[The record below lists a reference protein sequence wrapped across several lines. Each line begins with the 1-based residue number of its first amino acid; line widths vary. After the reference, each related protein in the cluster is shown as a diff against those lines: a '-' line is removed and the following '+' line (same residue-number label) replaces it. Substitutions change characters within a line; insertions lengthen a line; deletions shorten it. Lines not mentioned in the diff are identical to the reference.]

1 MTNSVKRCF
10 ATAMMLL
17 ITVNVSAQTSEP
29 ILNATYKQATKPVLK
44 TAGFAGQSQIAD
56 IQAKPRTILWL
67 GDMEHATDLSLQT
80 GRPILLHFEQPNCK
94 GSLYAHQSTFIHP
107 EFIQVIYDHFIPVR
121 INVLAKPELGKKF
134 KITQTPT
141 DIVLDAEGEI
151 IYRGITEPNAVSYAT
166 KLATFATVSND
177 SEQTIDID
185 VGFEVDTVDFE
196 NPSLSD
202 GVIAPA
208 NYPQGQQAQ
217 PNYRPQNQPYQN
229 QPYQNQP
236 YQEQQYQLP
245 QQNQAARQVPNQMP
259 TQTQPRANYPQPQ
272 QQYNQHPPV
281 QQVPLPQS
289 GQALPSTYPLA
300 QAPTQSVPPQPQQQM
315 HQPPIEKQLQPPVV
329 DIPPAIKS
337 QPKLGLNGYCP
348 VSLSDLNNT
357 GAKWVKG
364 DPKYGIIHRG
374 RLYLFAGQHQL
385 DVFKKFPERLAPVIS
400 GYDPV
405 IFTDHHQLID
415 GARELGV
422 SYKGQVYLFQS
433 KQSLQRFWTAPDR
446 YAANA
451 NAAMQ
456 RTR

>member
-1 MTNSVKRCF
+1 MPKSVKRCF

-29 ILNATYKQATKPVLK
+29 ILNADYKPATKPVLK
-44 TAGFAGQSQIAD
+44 TASFASRSQIAD

-67 GDMEHATDLSLQT
+67 GDMEHATELSLQT

-94 GSLYAHQSTFIHP
+94 GSLYAHQSTFTHP
-107 EFIQVIYDHFIPVR
+107 EFIQVIYDHFVPVR

-141 DIVLDAEGEI
+141 DIILDAEGEI
-151 IYRGITEPNAVSYAT
+151 IYSGITEPNAVSYAT
-166 KLATFATVSND
+166 KLATYATVSND
-177 SEQTIDID
+177 SEQTLDID
-185 VGFEVDTVDFE
+185 VGFEVDTVDFK

-202 GVIAPA
+202 GVVAPA

-217 PNYRPQNQPYQN
+217 PNYRPQNQ
-229 QPYQNQP
+229 
-236 YQEQQYQLP
+236 QYQ
-245 QQNQAARQVPNQMP
+245 QQQQTQAARQVPKQMP
-259 TQTQPRANYPQPQ
+259 AQTQPRANYPQPQ
-272 QQYNQHPPV
+272 QQYNQRPPV
-281 QQVPLPQS
+281 QQIPLPQS
-289 GQALPSTYPLA
+289 GQALPSTYPSA
-300 QAPTQSVPPQPQQQM
+300 QAPTQSATPQRQQQI
-315 HQPPIEKQLQPPVV
+315 HQRPIEKQLQPPVV
-329 DIPPAIKS
+329 HVPPAVNN

-385 DVFKKFPERLAPVIS
+385 EVFKKFPERLAPVIS

-415 GARELGV
+415 GVRELGV

-433 KQSLQRFWTAPDR
+433 KQSLQQFWTAPDR

>member
-1 MTNSVKRCF
+1 MTKSVKRCF
-10 ATAMMLL
+10 ATAMILL

-29 ILNATYKQATKPVLK
+29 ILNANYKPATKPVLK
-44 TAGFAGQSQIAD
+44 TASFASRSQIAD

-67 GDMEHATDLSLQT
+67 GDMEHATELSLQT

-94 GSLYAHQSTFIHP
+94 GSLYAHQSTFTHP
-107 EFIQVIYDHFIPVR
+107 EFIQVIYDHFVPVR

-141 DIVLDAEGEI
+141 DIILDAEGEI
-151 IYRGITEPNAVSYAT
+151 IYSGITEPNAVSYAT
-166 KLATFATVSND
+166 KLATYATVSND
-177 SEQTIDID
+177 SEQTLDID
-185 VGFEVDTVDFE
+185 VGFEVDTVDFKS
-196 NPSLSD
+196 PSHSD
-202 GVIAPA
+202 GVVAPA

-217 PNYRPQNQPYQN
+217 PNYRPQNQ
-229 QPYQNQP
+229 
-236 YQEQQYQLP
+236 QYQ
-245 QQNQAARQVPNQMP
+245 QQQQTKAARQVPKQMP
-259 TQTQPRANYPQPQ
+259 AQTQPRANYPQPQ
-272 QQYNQHPPV
+272 QQYNQRPPV
-281 QQVPLPQS
+281 QQIPLPQS
-289 GQALPSTYPLA
+289 GQALPSTYPST
-300 QAPTQSVPPQPQQQM
+300 QAPTQSATPQRQQQI
-315 HQPPIEKQLQPPVV
+315 HQRPIEKQLQPPVV
-329 DIPPAIKS
+329 HVPPAVNN

-415 GARELGV
+415 GVRELGV

-433 KQSLQRFWTAPDR
+433 KQSLQQFWTAPDR

>member
-1 MTNSVKRCF
+1 M
-10 ATAMMLL
+10 
-17 ITVNVSAQTSEP
+17 
-29 ILNATYKQATKPVLK
+29 
-44 TAGFAGQSQIAD
+44 
-56 IQAKPRTILWL
+56 
-67 GDMEHATDLSLQT
+67 QT

-94 GSLYAHQSTFIHP
+94 GSLYAHQSTFTHP
-107 EFIQVIYDHFIPVR
+107 EFIQVIYDHFVPVR

-141 DIVLDAEGEI
+141 DIILDAEGEI
-151 IYRGITEPNAVSYAT
+151 IYSGITEPNAVSYAT
-166 KLATFATVSND
+166 KLATYATVSND
-177 SEQTIDID
+177 SEQTLDID
-185 VGFEVDTVDFE
+185 VGFEVDTVDFKS
-196 NPSLSD
+196 PSHSD
-202 GVIAPA
+202 GVVAPA

-217 PNYRPQNQPYQN
+217 PNYRPQNQ
-229 QPYQNQP
+229 
-236 YQEQQYQLP
+236 QYQ
-245 QQNQAARQVPNQMP
+245 QQQQTKAARQVPKQMP
-259 TQTQPRANYPQPQ
+259 AQTQPRANYPQPQ
-272 QQYNQHPPV
+272 QQYNQRPPV
-281 QQVPLPQS
+281 QQIPLPQS
-289 GQALPSTYPLA
+289 GQALPSTYPST
-300 QAPTQSVPPQPQQQM
+300 QAPTQSATPQRQQQI
-315 HQPPIEKQLQPPVV
+315 HQRPIEKQLQPPVV
-329 DIPPAIKS
+329 HVPPAVNN

-415 GARELGV
+415 GVRELGV

-433 KQSLQRFWTAPDR
+433 KQSLQQFWTAPDR

>member
-1 MTNSVKRCF
+1 MTKSIKRCF

-29 ILNATYKQATKPVLK
+29 ILNADYKPATKPVLK
-44 TAGFAGQSQIAD
+44 TVSFASRSQIAD

-67 GDMEHATDLSLQT
+67 GDMEHATELSLQT

-94 GSLYAHQSTFIHP
+94 GSLYAHQSTFTHP
-107 EFIQVIYDHFIPVR
+107 EFIQVIYDHFVPVR

-151 IYRGITEPNAVSYAT
+151 IYSGITEPNAVSYAT
-166 KLATFATVSND
+166 KLATYATVSND
-177 SEQTIDID
+177 SEQTLDID
-185 VGFEVDTVDFE
+185 VGFEVDTVDFK
-196 NPSLSD
+196 NPSLSN
-202 GVIAPA
+202 GVVAPA

-217 PNYRPQNQPYQN
+217 PNYRPQNQHYQQQQ
-229 QPYQNQP
+229 QP
-236 YQEQQYQLP
+236 
-245 QQNQAARQVPNQMP
+245 
-259 TQTQPRANYPQPQ
+259 QPRTNYPQTQ
-272 QQYNQHPPV
+272 QQYNQHPSV
-281 QQVPLPQS
+281 QQVPLPQT
-289 GQALPSTYPLA
+289 GQALPSTYPSA
-300 QAPTQSVPPQPQQQM
+300 QAPTQSAMPQPQQQL
-315 HQPPIEKQLQPPVV
+315 HQRPIEKQLQPPVV
-329 DIPPAIKS
+329 HMPPAMNNR
-337 QPKLGLNGYCP
+337 PKLGLNGYCP

-415 GARELGV
+415 GVRELGV

-433 KQSLQRFWTAPDR
+433 KQSLQQFWTAPDR

>member
-1 MTNSVKRCF
+1 MPKSVKRCF
-10 ATAMMLL
+10 ATAMILL

-29 ILNATYKQATKPVLK
+29 ILNANYKPATKPVLK
-44 TAGFAGQSQIAD
+44 TASFASRSQIAD

-67 GDMEHATDLSLQT
+67 GDMEHATELSLQT

-94 GSLYAHQSTFIHP
+94 GSLYAHQSTFTHP
-107 EFIQVIYDHFIPVR
+107 EFIQVIYDHFVPVR

-141 DIVLDAEGEI
+141 DIILDAEGEI
-151 IYRGITEPNAVSYAT
+151 IYSGITEPNAVSYAT
-166 KLATFATVSND
+166 KLATYATVSND
-177 SEQTIDID
+177 SEQTLDID
-185 VGFEVDTVDFE
+185 VGFEVDTVDFKS
-196 NPSLSD
+196 PSHSD
-202 GVIAPA
+202 GVVAPA

-217 PNYRPQNQPYQN
+217 PNYRPQNQ
-229 QPYQNQP
+229 
-236 YQEQQYQLP
+236 QYQ
-245 QQNQAARQVPNQMP
+245 QQQQTKAARQVPKQMP
-259 TQTQPRANYPQPQ
+259 AQTQPRANYPQPQ
-272 QQYNQHPPV
+272 QQYNQRPPV
-281 QQVPLPQS
+281 QQIPLPQS
-289 GQALPSTYPLA
+289 GQALPSTYPST
-300 QAPTQSVPPQPQQQM
+300 QAPTQSATPQRQQQI
-315 HQPPIEKQLQPPVV
+315 HQRPIEKQLQPPVV
-329 DIPPAIKS
+329 HVPPAVNN

-415 GARELGV
+415 GVRELGV

-433 KQSLQRFWTAPDR
+433 KQSLQQFWTAPDR